1 MFPSTT
7 TTTTTTAT
15 AAAAVATTTTTT
27 TTAATATGTR
37 RRGKVGSVYVRL
49 RTESSWSFFAQN
61 CFIGRK
67 PAIASEFHAVTFL
80 QQQVRRPEALF
91 GVDVTA
97 ASPFAVACAS
107 DTVSRSCT
115 EQRLFVAGGP
125 EKTDMESER
134 NLGQMRVGR

>member
-1 MFPSTT
+1 M
-7 TTTTTTAT
+7 
-15 AAAAVATTTTTT
+15 
-27 TTAATATGTR
+27 
-37 RRGKVGSVYVRL
+37 
-49 RTESSWSFFAQN
+49 
-61 CFIGRK
+61 C
-67 PAIASEFHAVTFL
+67 
-80 QQQVRRPEALF
+80 

-134 NLGQMRVGR
+134 ERNLGQMRVGR